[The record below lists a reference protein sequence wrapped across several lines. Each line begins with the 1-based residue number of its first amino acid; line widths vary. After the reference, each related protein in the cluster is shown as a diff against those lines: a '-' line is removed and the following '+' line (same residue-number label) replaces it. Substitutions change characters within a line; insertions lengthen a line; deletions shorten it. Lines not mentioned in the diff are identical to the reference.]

1 MNRLA
6 RLPWRLSAR
15 ALGNSSVGQAIGA
28 SSASW
33 QSDSQALAAGCP
45 SLGKWAQRSLHTS
58 SMSFA
63 SGDIA
68 LDMEHATGLER
79 QELEAKLT
87 SGKDIFHEDWLDA
100 PFGTEDKP
108 VEVTSS
114 FSERIV
120 GVPDPYDDSI
130 VWWGNIHEGDPPKQ
144 IVEGGEFFILKRSGD
159 AGHGH

>member
-6 RLPWRLSAR
+6 LLPWRLSAR
-15 ALGNSSVGQAIGA
+15 ALGSSSIGQAVGA
-28 SSASW
+28 GATSW
-33 QSDSQALAAGCP
+33 HTETQAIREVP
-45 SLGKWAQRSLHTS
+45 SLSSLGQRGVYTS
-58 SMSFA
+58 PRSFA
-63 SGDIA
+63 SGDVT
-68 LDMEHATGLER
+68 LDLEHATGLER

-87 SGKDIFHEDWLDA
+87 TGKDMFHEDWLDA

-144 IVEGGEFFILKRSGD
+144 IVEGGEFFVLKRMGD
-159 AGHGH
+159 GGHGH

>member
-1 MNRLA
+1 M
-6 RLPWRLSAR
+6 LSMAG
-15 ALGNSSVGQAIGA
+15 LFE
-28 SSASW
+28 
-33 QSDSQALAAGCP
+33 AAGDVETRRKVYY
-45 SLGKWAQRSLHTS
+45 GRGA
-58 SMSFA
+58 
-63 SGDIA
+63 
-68 LDMEHATGLER
+68 ER
-79 QELEAKLT
+79 LCC
-87 SGKDIFHEDWLDA
+87 GCRLDA

-144 IVEGGEFFILKRSGD
+144 IVEGGEFFILKRSED